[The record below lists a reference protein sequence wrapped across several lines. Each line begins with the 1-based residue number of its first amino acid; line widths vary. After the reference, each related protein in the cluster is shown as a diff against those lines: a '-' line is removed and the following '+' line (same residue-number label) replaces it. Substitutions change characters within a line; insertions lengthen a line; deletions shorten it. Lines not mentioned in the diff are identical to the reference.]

1 MTRFVSGRY
10 WWLSFLPLLL
20 LGSGCWIGCVSRE
33 SPDGETEATSSL
45 SHNRMLQLLQQLPLD
60 DDRDNPLYSQR
71 LLDESLAQLRSLPD
85 STDLAQ
91 RINLLSRIGDLQ
103 LIMGENRSATRHLE
117 EALKLLRTLRGRVPA
132 TVERH
137 ALKDVAVSFL
147 RLGEIENCV
156 ANCTCESCLLPIR
169 PGGQHQ
175 KPEGSRRAL
184 EYLRE
189 LLQKNPDDLSA
200 RWLLNVASMTVGDY
214 PAQVA
219 TDYLIPADVWEADG
233 RFPRFRNE
241 AQRMG
246 LDVVSLSG
254 GVIVDDFDDDGWL
267 DVVMSDWGLRGQLRY
282 FRNDRQGQFVEE
294 TEAAGLNGLFGG
306 LNLLQADYDNDG
318 DLDILVL
325 RGAWR
330 GPAGRHPNSLL
341 RNDGQGRFQDV
352 TFAAGLGDVHY
363 PTQTAAWS
371 DYDNDGQ
378 LDLFIGNENYPCQL
392 FHNVGSGRFE
402 DVAAQAGVTNNEYT
416 KGCSWGDYNSDG
428 YPDLYVN
435 NYGTPLRLEAN
446 SQQGTSSQFFVA
458 GRGAPNRLYRNNR
471 NGTFTDV
478 AESLQVTRPLK
489 GFATWFWDVNNDG
502 NLDLF
507 AASYDGSVADVAAEY
522 LGRKQRAEDDCLY
535 VSDGRGG
542 FREVGYEW
550 GLKRV
555 TLSMGAN
562 FGDLDNDGFDEI
574 YLGTGAP
581 DYDSLVPNI
590 MYWNRAGKSFRDIT
604 GSGGFGHLQK
614 GHGVAFA
621 DLNNDGDQDVVHVV
635 GGAYP
640 GDMATNVVFENPG
653 NSNHW
658 ICVKLIGA
666 KSNRSA
672 IGAHIKVEIEEEGST
687 RAIHKWVNSGGSFG
701 ANPLRREIGLGSA
714 TRIRCLTIDW
724 PTSQTTQTF
733 YDVGVNQFIE
743 VHEGAESFSVK
754 SQPERAAAQDSTK

>member
-60 DDRDNPLYSQR
+60 DERDNPLYSQR
-71 LLDESLAQLRSLPD
+71 LLDESLAQLRSLSD

-282 FRNDRQGQFVEE
+282 FRNDRQGQFAEE
-294 TEAAGLNGLFGG
+294 TAAAGLNGLFGG

-318 DLDILVL
+318 DLDI
-325 RGAWR
+325 
-330 GPAGRHPNSLL
+330 
-341 RNDGQGRFQDV
+341 
-352 TFAAGLGDVHY
+352 
-363 PTQTAAWS
+363 
-371 DYDNDGQ
+371 
-378 LDLFIGNENYPCQL
+378 
-392 FHNVGSGRFE
+392 
-402 DVAAQAGVTNNEYT
+402 
-416 KGCSWGDYNSDG
+416 
-428 YPDLYVN
+428 
-435 NYGTPLRLEAN
+435 
-446 SQQGTSSQFFVA
+446 
-458 GRGAPNRLYRNNR
+458 
-471 NGTFTDV
+471 
-478 AESLQVTRPLK
+478 
-489 GFATWFWDVNNDG
+489 
-502 NLDLF
+502 
-507 AASYDGSVADVAAEY
+507 
-522 LGRKQRAEDDCLY
+522 
-535 VSDGRGG
+535 
-542 FREVGYEW
+542 
-550 GLKRV
+550 
-555 TLSMGAN
+555 
-562 FGDLDNDGFDEI
+562 
-574 YLGTGAP
+574 
-581 DYDSLVPNI
+581 
-590 MYWNRAGKSFRDIT
+590 
-604 GSGGFGHLQK
+604 
-614 GHGVAFA
+614 
-621 DLNNDGDQDVVHVV
+621 
-635 GGAYP
+635 
-640 GDMATNVVFENPG
+640 
-653 NSNHW
+653 
-658 ICVKLIGA
+658 
-666 KSNRSA
+666 
-672 IGAHIKVEIEEEGST
+672 
-687 RAIHKWVNSGGSFG
+687 
-701 ANPLRREIGLGSA
+701 
-714 TRIRCLTIDW
+714 
-724 PTSQTTQTF
+724 
-733 YDVGVNQFIE
+733 
-743 VHEGAESFSVK
+743 
-754 SQPERAAAQDSTK
+754 